1 MGGRTVNAH
10 QRRLA
15 QKEARRR
22 ELESR
27 NHLDRRQRDDVD
39 RDLPA
44 SLQRLG
50 LLRVNR
56 GPYDADYPYDPY
68 RTPIIRRPR

>member
-1 MGGRTVNAH
+1 MNAH

-22 ELESR
+22 ELESWQR
-27 NHLDRRQRDDVD
+27 MERRKRADVD

-68 RTPIIRRPR
+68 RTPVIRRPR

>member
-1 MGGRTVNAH
+1 MNRT
-10 QRRLA
+10 QRRA
-15 QKEARRR
+15 TERERRRR
-22 ELESR
+22 EQDSR
-27 NHLDRRQRDDVD
+27 NRLDRRQRDDVD

-56 GPYDADYPYDPY
+56 GPYDADYPRDPY
-68 RTPIIRRPR
+68 RTPVIRTRR

>member
-1 MGGRTVNAH
+1 MNRT
-10 QRRLA
+10 QRRA
-15 QKEARRR
+15 TERERRRR
-22 ELESR
+22 EQDSR
-27 NHLDRRQRDDVD
+27 TRLDRRQRDDVD
-39 RDLPA
+39 RDLPS

-68 RTPIIRRPR
+68 RTPVIRRPR